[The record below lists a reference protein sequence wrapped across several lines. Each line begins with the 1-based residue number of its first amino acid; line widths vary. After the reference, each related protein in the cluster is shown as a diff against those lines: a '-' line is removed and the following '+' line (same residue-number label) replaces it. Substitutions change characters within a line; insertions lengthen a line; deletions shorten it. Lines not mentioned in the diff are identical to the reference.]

1 MALTDTKGKLRVVS
15 AGDKQFD
22 NRIEAGQMLA
32 AELQDYRDSKPVV
45 LGIPRGGIIIAEK
58 IARSLDTDL
67 DIILTHK
74 LGAPHNP
81 ELAIGAVSEDGKH
94 FIVNDIAFG
103 AGANTQYIEQ
113 EKTRQLEEL
122 KRKVNLYRTVLP
134 KLSLKGR
141 TVIATDD
148 GIATGS
154 TMQAALWAIWREEP
168 KTLVLAL
175 PVGPPDTVSCLSA
188 AADETVC
195 LRTPRYFQALG
206 RFYKSFPQVE
216 DDELLKI
223 LREEGERRRVLR
235 SESEGGNA
243 K

>member
-1 MALTDTKGKLRVVS
+1 MAQADTKGKLRVVS
-15 AGDKQFD
+15 TGDKPFD
-22 NRIEAGQMLA
+22 NRIEAGQLLA
-32 AELQDYRDSKPVV
+32 AELLNYRDSKPVV

-58 IARSLDTDL
+58 IARSLDADL

-74 LGAPHNP
+74 LGAPQNP
-81 ELAIGAVSEDGKH
+81 ELAIGAVSEDGRH
-94 FIVNDIAFG
+94 FIAHDIAFG

-113 EKTRQLEEL
+113 EKARQLQEL
-122 KRKVNLYRTVLP
+122 ERKVKLYRAVLP
-134 KLSLKGR
+134 KVSLEDR

-148 GIATGS
+148 GVATGS
-154 TMQAALWAIWREEP
+154 TMEAALWALRRERP
-168 KTLVLAL
+168 QTIVLAL
-175 PVGPPDTVSCLSA
+175 PVGPPDTVARLSNI
-188 AADETVC
+188 ADETVC

-223 LREEGERRRVLR
+223 LREEIERRPVLR